1 MYSSTHL
8 RDRLGAAER
17 ASAVATGQRESGT
30 DADAD
35 AHSKTNTNP
44 ATAATSSPDRTPFIC
59 ALY

>member
-30 DADAD
+30 DADA
-35 AHSKTNTNP
+35 HSKTNTNP